1 MFTKLLKHEWRATR
15 GVLGLLC
22 LISLSAALVGGAAM
36 RYLVWFGNQEN
47 QAGLEVVLCVLS
59 MIAAIVG
66 IFICAAGIEFFTI
79 WRFYKSR
86 FTDEG
91 YLTFTLPV
99 TTHQILLSSLVTNL
113 IGAVVAIA
121 ALGVSFIVFCLVGF
135 SALEGLF
142 PMLWD
147 MMPSIWEKL
156 KLLLQQEEIRY
167 VWMFLA
173 NALVGMVCEIVVVM
187 LSVTIGSIIAQ
198 KHKIL
203 AAIGVY
209 YGIHVGISLVSGTIS
224 ILSNLP
230 AMTGSSDPYR
240 VFDNLLASQ
249 TALLLVIGV
258 VSYILMYHFVNRK
271 LNLN

>member
-1 MFTKLLKHEWRATR
+1 MFTKLLKHEWRAAR

-22 LISLSAALVGGAAM
+22 LISLSAALLGGSAM
-36 RYLVWFGNQEN
+36 RYLVSFSNQDA
-47 QAGLEVVLCVLS
+47 QAGLGVVLCVLS

-66 IFICAAGIEFFTI
+66 IVVCAAGIEFFTI

-113 IGAVVAIA
+113 IGAVIAIA
-121 ALGVSFIVFCLVGF
+121 ALIVSFIVFGIVGF

-147 MMPSIWEKL
+147 MMPGIWEKL
-156 KLLLQQEEIRY
+156 KLLLQQEELRY
-167 VWMFLA
+167 VWMLLA
-173 NALVGMVCEIVVVM
+173 NSLCGMVCEIVVVM

-209 YGIHVGISLVSGTIS
+209 YGIHVGISLVSGTIG
-224 ILSNLP
+224 ILGNLP
-230 AMTGSSDPYR
+230 AITGSADPYGI
-240 VFDNLLASQ
+240 FSNLLVSQ
-249 TALLLVIGV
+249 MALFLVIGV
-258 VSYILMYHFVNRK
+258 VSYVLMYHFVNRK